1 MATKR
6 KRTSKPNTAAAPATD
21 ASKPGASGRV
31 APRKR
36 TDVPPA
42 KPKPRAA
49 GTPHV
54 EENEGQTPLEQTS
67 RAAKVRAKAAARL
80 KEDAAAIV
88 DDAAK
93 DDGAEASTEA
103 ERGKR
108 RRERAEAKPRKKRWP
123 LVVAGS
129 VLLVV
134 LLIVGGFSWDR
145 WLRYDDAAEFQG
157 EWQTHGTTAVVVID
171 GETIKLTEDVSWS
184 YKLDTDAKTIS
195 YTFGNMEGSGRYRFS
210 LDRSQL
216 VISDGSGY
224 TWLSTLADDIAWQF
238 DQLVRAIPAQ
248 ANACRTMRRLRRR
261 GASRWRLSLS
271 PSLRRNP
278 SRRLRPSP
286 TRAIGRSRNPIPL
299 LGRKTP
305 LQVKPQTKA
314 AAPPTPSTRTTML
327 PHPARAACSM

>member
-129 VLLVV
+129 VLLIV

-184 YKLDTDAKTIS
+184 YTLDTDAKTIS

-216 VISDGSGY
+216 VISDGDGY
-224 TWLSTLADDIAWQF
+224 SWLSTLMPGGRNVAAMG
-238 DQLVRAIPAQ
+238 RTAGAAAAIP
-248 ANACRTMRRLRRR
+248 LRDREDVDADAPV
-261 GASRWRLSLS
+261 GV
-271 PSLRRNP
+271 
-278 SRRLRPSP
+278 
-286 TRAIGRSRNPIPL
+286 RSAIPL
-299 LGRKTP
+299 LVAGNAAVLIGIFVARLMFYA
-305 LQVKPQTKA
+305 LQV
-314 AAPPTPSTRTTML
+314 
-327 PHPARAACSM
+327 